1 MKSIFTI
8 ISLCVFAFH
17 SFAIELNYK
26 WKANSAYTYGAT
38 ITDNISTSMM
48 GMNVQE
54 KYLTTVDFVLAISSV
69 DAQGTATGTLYLVNF
84 NVKDSKGISV
94 ASLLNLPKNAVK
106 SEVKVDRKGNFTF
119 LKKLQLVTTS
129 TSNALVYANVNKNG
143 GTAGAEV
150 DGEKVE
156 VYAEFDPKT
165 GKMKAGYSVSTIAKP
180 KKITVKEEE
189 QSDEIDII
197 PYDLLQFL
205 ILPDGDVK
213 LNDKIEVRAGLYTVN
228 ETVKTLTSAQAVI
241 GQKISTDK
249 NADMFE
255 GSAKGETDGG
265 SFDMGSFGGTD
276 GMDLDTEDQAAIATS
291 NAMAPAINGEL
302 VSTFDVVNGQFI
314 NSKGVI
320 TSTIDTMGVKMTC
333 TTNFDFRKK

>member
-1 MKSIFTI
+1 MKNLFT
-8 ISLCVFAFH
+8 LLTVFTLSTY
-17 SFAIELNYK
+17 SFAVELNYK
-26 WKANSAYTYGAT
+26 WKVNSAYTYGAT

-54 KYLTTVDFVLAISSV
+54 KYVTTVDFVLAISSV
-69 DAQGTATGTLYLVNF
+69 DMEGTATGIIYLVNF
-84 NVKDSKGISV
+84 NVKDSKGITV
-94 ASLLNLPKNAVK
+94 ASLLNLPKKAVK
-106 SEVKVDRKGNFTF
+106 SEVKVDKKGNFTF
-119 LKKLQLVTTS
+119 LKKLQLVTTP
-129 TSNALVYANVNKNG
+129 TSNALVYANVSENSAS
-143 GTAGAEV
+143 AGAEI

-165 GKMKAGYSVSTIAKP
+165 GKMKAGYSATTISKP
-180 KKITVKEEE
+180 KKVDVKEDE

-213 LNDKIEVRAGLYTVN
+213 MNDKIEVRAGMYTVN
-228 ETVKTLTSAQAVI
+228 EVVKTLTTTQAVI

-255 GSAKGETDGG
+255 GSAKGESEEG
-265 SFDMGSFGGTD
+265 SFDMGTFGGTD
-276 GMDLDTEDQAAIATS
+276 GMDLDTEDQAAISMTNS
-291 NAMAPAINGEL
+291 MAPAISGEL
-302 VSTFDVVNGQFI
+302 VSTFDVANGQFI

-320 TSTIDTMGVKMTC
+320 TSTIDTMGVKMSC

>member
-1 MKSIFTI
+1 MKNLFTLLTVF
-8 ISLCVFAFH
+8 SLSTY
-17 SFAIELNYK
+17 SFAVELNYK
-26 WKANSAYTYGAT
+26 WKANSAYTYDAT

-48 GMNVQE
+48 GINIQE
-54 KYLTTVDFVLAISSV
+54 KYVTTVDFVLAISSV
-69 DAQGTATGTLYLVNF
+69 DAEGTATGTIYLVNF

-119 LKKLQLVTTS
+119 LKKLQLITTP
-129 TSNALVYANVNKNG
+129 TSNALVYANVSENRAS
-143 GTAGAEV
+143 AGAEI

-165 GKMKAGYSVSTIAKP
+165 GKMKAGYSATTISKP
-180 KKITVKEEE
+180 KKVEVKEDE

-205 ILPDGDVK
+205 ILPDGDIK
-213 LNDKIEVRAGLYTVN
+213 LNDKIEVRAGMYTVN
-228 ETVKTLTSAQAVI
+228 NHVKTLTTTQAVI

-255 GSAKGETDGG
+255 GSAKGETEG
-265 SFDMGSFGGTD
+265 SGFDMGTFGAQTVW
-276 GMDLDTEDQAAIATS
+276 I
-291 NAMAPAINGEL
+291 
-302 VSTFDVVNGQFI
+302 
-314 NSKGVI
+314 
-320 TSTIDTMGVKMTC
+320 
-333 TTNFDFRKK
+333 

>member
-8 ISLCVFAFH
+8 VTISLLAFQ
-17 SFAIELNYK
+17 SFAVELNYK

-48 GMNVQE
+48 GMNIQE

-69 DAQGTATGTLYLVNF
+69 DAEGTATGTLYLVNF

-119 LKKLQLVTTS
+119 LRKLQLVTTP
-129 TSNALVYANVNKNG
+129 TSNALVYANVNENG
-143 GTAGAEV
+143 GMAGAEV

-165 GKMKAGYSVSTIAKP
+165 GKMKAGYSATTIAKP
-180 KKITVKEEE
+180 KKVDVKEDE

-213 LNDKIEVRAGLYTVN
+213 LNDKIEVRAGMYTVN
-228 ETVKTLTSAQAVI
+228 EVVKTLTATQAVI

-255 GSAKGETDGG
+255 GSAKRESEEG
-265 SFDMGSFGGTD
+265 SFDMGTFGGTD
-276 GMDLDTEDQAAIATS
+276 GMDLDTEDQAALATTNS
-291 NAMAPAINGEL
+291 MAPTITGEL
-302 VSTFDVVNGQFI
+302 VSTFDVANGQFI

>member
-17 SFAIELNYK
+17 SLAIELNYK

-69 DAQGTATGTLYLVNF
+69 NAQGTATGTLYLVNF

-180 KKITVKEEE
+180 KKVTVKEDE